1 MIVASDCGHE
11 AVLLPRHLRGELGAL
26 DEQLARH
33 ARGLAAFP
41 ASRRKDVR
49 GAGNPPRSCGF
60 PGSGSGSDSGL
71 LAVLVVGV
79 VGWRVVALARRVER
93 ERSGVVGLVIFR
105 RIGAATEN

>member
-1 MIVASDCGHE
+1 MVVASDCGHE

-41 ASRRKDVR
+41 ASRRKNLCS
-49 GAGNPPRSCGF
+49 AGNPPRSCEF

-93 ERSGVVGLVIFR
+93 ERSCVVGLVIFR
-105 RIGAATEN
+105 RIGAATNN